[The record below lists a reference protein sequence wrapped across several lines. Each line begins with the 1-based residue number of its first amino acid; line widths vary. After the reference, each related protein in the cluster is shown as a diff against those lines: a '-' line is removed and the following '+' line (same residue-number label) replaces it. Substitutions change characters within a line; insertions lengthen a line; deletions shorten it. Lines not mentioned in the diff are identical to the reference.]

1 MPVVDADGRVVG
13 VVSEGDLMHRGES
26 GGERHRSWWLA
37 LIASA
42 EERSRDYVKNH
53 GLRASDVMTRD
64 PVTVGEDATLE
75 EIAALLET
83 HRIKRVP
90 VLRDGRLVGIVS
102 RANLLQGIV
111 GRQIAVEPAADDR
124 ELREKVIAALRDCGG
139 QTQFVDVLVSGGVV
153 QLWGAAY
160 TDAERDAIRVAAEGV
175 SGVKRV
181 ESRVGVFPPMVK
193 ATMWAD

>member
-1 MPVVDADGRVVG
+1 MQAKDVMTAPVVTAETDTSVAAVAERLLERRISAMPVVDADGRVVG

-102 RANLLQGIV
+102 RANLL
-111 GRQIAVEPAADDR
+111 
-124 ELREKVIAALRDCGG
+124 
-139 QTQFVDVLVSGGVV
+139 
-153 QLWGAAY
+153 
-160 TDAERDAIRVAAEGV
+160 
-175 SGVKRV
+175 
-181 ESRVGVFPPMVK
+181 
-193 ATMWAD
+193 